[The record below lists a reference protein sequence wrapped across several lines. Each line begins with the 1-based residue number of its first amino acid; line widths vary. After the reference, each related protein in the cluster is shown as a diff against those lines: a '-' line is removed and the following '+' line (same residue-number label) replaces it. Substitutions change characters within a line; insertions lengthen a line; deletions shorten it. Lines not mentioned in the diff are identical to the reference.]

1 MSFRLAP
8 LGLARMLRSKG
19 SLLVKEVTQLFDE
32 TLSLLLVEALDEFSE
47 SRNLR
52 ILVCHL
58 ETDS

>member
-1 MSFRLAP
+1 
-8 LGLARMLRSKG
+8 MLRSKG

-58 ETDS
+58 ERDS